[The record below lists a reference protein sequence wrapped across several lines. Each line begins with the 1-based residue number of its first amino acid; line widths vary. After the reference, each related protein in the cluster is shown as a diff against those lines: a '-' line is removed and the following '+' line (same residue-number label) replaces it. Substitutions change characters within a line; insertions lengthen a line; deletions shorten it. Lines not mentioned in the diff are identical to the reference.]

1 MRLSYLLFST
11 VILFIVTSCNKE
23 ARPTNEAPENNDS
36 VYLSKMLI
44 DYYGDTTS
52 YNYLY
57 DNQKRLIKIN
67 ISDNGENES
76 NNFLYNGSD
85 TLPYKYL
92 LTGNQP
98 ETIYY
103 IYEIGRV
110 IYDSTINPSYVS
122 AYIIRRFSYSNDNVI
137 MKSHG
142 PDNSFPTTDVF
153 YRTVENGNTVF
164 QTDTT
169 ELTHIIHSF
178 AISYDN
184 KPNPFHRM
192 PRIYGPQIGQD
203 EIWSVDLFEKN
214 NATRIIENASSTT
227 GVTESNYIY
236 EYNSNGYPKSV
247 VCFIDGVQF
256 SKILFF
262 YTSL

>member
-1 MRLSYLLFST
+1 MRTSYLFFSI
-11 VILFIVTSCNKE
+11 VIFSILYSCKKE
-23 ARPTNEAPENNDS
+23 AKTINEDPQNNDS
-36 VYLSKMLI
+36 VYLSKMVI
-44 DYYGDTTS
+44 DYYGDTIS
-52 YNYLY
+52 YNYSY
-57 DNQKRLIKIN
+57 DNQKRLTKID
-67 ISDNGENES
+67 ILENGENES
-76 NNFLYNGSD
+76 DNFHYNGSD
-85 TLPYKYL
+85 TLPYKYF

-103 IYEIGRV
+103 KYANGRL
-110 IYDSTINPSYVS
+110 IYDSTINPANVS
-122 AYIIRRFSYSNDNVI
+122 PYIVRMFTYSNDNIIVN
-137 MKSHG
+137 SHG
-142 PDNSFPTTDVF
+142 PNNSFPSSQFF

-169 ELTHIIHSF
+169 DISLSVHSF
-178 AISYDN
+178 TISYDN

-227 GVTESNYIY
+227 GVTESNYVY

-256 SKILFF
+256 SKILFS